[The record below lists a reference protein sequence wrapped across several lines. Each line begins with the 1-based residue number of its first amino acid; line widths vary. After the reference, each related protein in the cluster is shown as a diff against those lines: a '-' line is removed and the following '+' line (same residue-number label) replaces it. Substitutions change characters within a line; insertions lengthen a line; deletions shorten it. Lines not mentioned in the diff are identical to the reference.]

1 MKALKAIAPSV
12 YTFGK
17 KNFFFSTRDL
27 RVQME
32 LDKKPGI
39 SKYLLFLFYMD
50 LYFFLTSDMNFP
62 GKSGLKVL
70 SEHHK
75 KSVKSEIH

>member
-1 MKALKAIAPSV
+1 
-12 YTFGK
+12 
-17 KNFFFSTRDL
+17 
-27 RVQME
+27 ME

-62 GKSGLKVL
+62 EKSGLKVL

>member
-1 MKALKAIAPSV
+1 
-12 YTFGK
+12 
-17 KNFFFSTRDL
+17 
-27 RVQME
+27 ME
-32 LDKKPGI
+32 LDKKPDI

-70 SEHHK
+70 SQHPK
-75 KSVKSEIH
+75 KISKIQDSLNGVQHQYNTFPFKDFLP

>member
-1 MKALKAIAPSV
+1 
-12 YTFGK
+12 
-17 KNFFFSTRDL
+17 
-27 RVQME
+27 ME
-32 LDKKPGI
+32 LDQKPGI

-70 SEHHK
+70 SQHPK
-75 KSVKSEIH
+75 KSVKFKIHKMVFNVNTTRFPSKISFRSSGMNYF